1 MYNIWHIY
9 WNINF
14 NIYNKYIKYNI
25 NFKLYNKLTIWAK
38 ILILISLFLICFSIF
53 SVKQEGFKNNKTFTF
68 AEGPIVYDNFYS
80 TIYDTL
86 VYNKIKNDIFINHL

>member
-1 MYNIWHIY
+1 M
-9 WNINF
+9 
-14 NIYNKYIKYNI
+14 

-68 AEGPIVYDNFYS
+68 EDSYEFFLKRLGWKDN
-80 TIYDTL
+80 
-86 VYNKIKNDIFINHL
+86 